1 MFGFGGAGARSRGRT
16 GPQRGSDIYTEV
28 PITLEEAFEGCD
40 KEIKITRSELCPT
53 CNGSKSKPGSDPK
66 TCPKCGGT
74 GQIKEVSNT
83 ILGQMVNVRP
93 CRECGGTGKIITD
106 PCEDCHGKGSKRKTK
121 TIKIEIPE
129 GVDEGNHLRVSGE
142 GNCGEAPGLE
152 GDLIVTVHIKR
163 NKLFAREGDHI
174 YLEQQISFP
183 QAALGDLIS
192 IPTIEGKEVEFKI
205 PAGTQSGTVFK
216 LRGQG
221 MNSVR
226 HNGRGN
232 MYVTTTVVV
241 PKKLN
246 SKQKKILNEFAEVS
260 GDEIKHVEK
269 GLFDRVKDAMK

>member
-1 MFGFGGAGARSRGRT
+1 M
-16 GPQRGSDIYTEV
+16 
-28 PITLEEAFEGCD
+28 
-40 KEIKITRSELCPT
+40 
-53 CNGSKSKPGSDPK
+53 
-66 TCPKCGGT
+66 
-74 GQIKEVSNT
+74 
-83 ILGQMVNVRP
+83 MNVRP

-106 PCEDCHGKGSKRKTK
+106 PCDDCHGKGSKRKSK

-152 GDLIVTVHIKR
+152 GDLIVTIHIKR
-163 NKLFAREGDHI
+163 DKEFTREGDHI
-174 YLEQQISFP
+174 YYEQQISFP

-192 IPTIEGKEVEFKI
+192 IPTIDGKEVEFKI

-226 HNGRGN
+226 HQGRGN
-232 MYVTTTVVV
+232 MYVTVTVVV

-246 SKQKKILNEFAEVS
+246 SKQKGLLKQFSEVS
-260 GDEIKHVEK
+260 GDEIKHVER